1 MKAKITIS
9 VAMAAL
15 ALLGNGN
22 AQAQKREYKPI
33 LTEGKEW
40 VYEHYSYH
48 SHGSDNINSKYTI
61 TVKGDTVFDGQPAKI
76 LNIVNEYVDNSDTD
90 NPETHRTEK
99 TEVMM
104 EKDGVV
110 WDTDSLIYVDMNLN
124 LGDEYWPYMNCEYD
138 ESYPERLPFVEYED
152 EYDTS
157 IGKLKRIIFHEN
169 EKTSFAMVEGI
180 GCSDSSLSILGIGC
194 YSYKMTSCRLNGVE
208 IFKEKDF
215 RRNATGLNGLSGDEG
230 ESFTKSGYDPSAP
243 AYDLWGRQVKNA
255 AKGSILIQ
263 DGRKVIVR

>member
-1 MKAKITIS
+1 MKAKIMIS
-9 VAMAAL
+9 VAMSAL

-22 AQAQKREYKPI
+22 AQAQEREYKPI

-40 VYEHYSYH
+40 VYEYYSYNT
-48 SHGSDNINSKYTI
+48 SVNLNSKYII

-76 LNIVNEYVDNSDTD
+76 LNIVNEYVDNSDSD
-90 NPETHRTEK
+90 NPETRRTEK
-99 TEVMM
+99 NKVMM
-104 EKDGVV
+104 EKNGVV

-124 LGDEYWPYMNCEYD
+124 LGDEYWPYMNYEYD
-138 ESYPERLPFVEYED
+138 ENYPERLPVVEYED

-180 GCSDSSLSILGIGC
+180 GCSDSSLSLLATTGV
-194 YSYKMTSCRLNGVE
+194 SLKMTVCRLNGEV
-208 IFKEKDF
+208 IFTEKDF
-215 RRNATGLNGLSGDEG
+215 RRNAAGVKGLPGDDEETSVKTGYS
-230 ESFTKSGYDPSAP
+230 PSA
-243 AYDLWGRQVKNA
+243 AAFDLWGRQVKNA

-263 DGRKVIVR
+263 NGRKVIVR

>member
-1 MKAKITIS
+1 MKAKFMIS

-22 AQAQKREYKPI
+22 AQAQKREYKPV

-40 VYEHYSYH
+40 VFEYYSYH
-48 SHGSDNINSKYTI
+48 ASDNPNSKYTI

-90 NPETHRTEK
+90 NPATQRSEK
-99 TEVMM
+99 TKVMM
-104 EKDGVV
+104 EKNGVV

-124 LGDEYWPYMNCEYD
+124 LGDEYWPYMNYEYD
-138 ESYPERLPFVEYED
+138 ENYPERLPVVEYED

-169 EKTSFAMVEGI
+169 DRTSYAMVEGI
-180 GCSDSSLSILGIGC
+180 GCSDSSLSLLATTC
-194 YSYKMTSCRLNGVE
+194 SSLKMTVCRLNGEV
-208 IFKEKDF
+208 IFTEKDF
-215 RRNATGLNGLSGDEG
+215 RRNAAGVKGLPGDEG
-230 ESFTKSGYDPSAP
+230 KTFVNTGYDPSA
-243 AYDLWGRQVKNA
+243 AAFDLWGRQVKNA

-263 DGRKVIVR
+263 NGSKVIVR

>member
-1 MKAKITIS
+1 MKAKFMI

-15 ALLGNGN
+15 ALLGNRN
-22 AQAQKREYKPI
+22 AQAQEREYKPI

-40 VYEHYSYH
+40 VYEYFSYH
-48 SHGSDNINSKYTI
+48 TSDNFNSKYII

-110 WDTDSLIYVDMNLN
+110 WNTDSLIYVDMNLN
-124 LGDEYWPYMNCEYD
+124 LGDEYWPYMNYEYD
-138 ESYPERLPFVEYED
+138 VNYPERLPMVEYED

-169 EKTSFAMVEGI
+169 DAKSYAMVEGI
-180 GCSDSSLSILGIGC
+180 GCSDSNLSRLGYGCSSL
-194 YSYKMTSCRLNGVE
+194 KMTVCRLNGEV
-208 IFKEKDF
+208 IFTERDF
-215 RRNATGLNGLSGDEG
+215 RRNAAGIKGLPGDDE
-230 ESFTKSGYDPSAP
+230 ETFVKTGYDPSAP

-263 DGRKVIVR
+263 NGRKVIVR